1 MKRAFLLFVGVMAI
15 GVASANAAV
24 PTIQVLTRKQH
35 HLRSGNEP
43 EWEEFANKKPEGTK
57 LELRFAAKANPA
69 EQTLFIQQ
77 SNLKFEWP
85 VRLNGTNLGKLF
97 LMEAPLLWTL
107 RVPPGTLREGP
118 NVLSIMPPKE
128 NDDIII
134 GPIRLDPRPRDQ
146 ALGEST
152 LVVQVREDGR
162 LIPCR
167 ITITGADG
175 VLAAFTASAPER
187 LAIRPGVIYTGT
199 GQAEAQLPAGKY
211 SIFASRGPEY
221 SLASKAVKLRRGG
234 RIDLSLN
241 IKREVPT
248 PGLVSCDTHIH
259 TWTYSRH
266 GDCTLDERML
276 TIAGEA
282 LELPIATDH
291 NLVIDYAA
299 CARSNH
305 VNQYFTSV
313 VGDEVTTA
321 KGHFN
326 AFPIIAGSAPPDFKI
341 ENWPALMD
349 AIRTTPGVQVIVLN
363 HPADTH
369 NGFCPFAATNFNPV
383 TGENLRGFEFSFDC
397 IEVVNSGALRS
408 DLMET
413 FRDWFA
419 LLNYGYRVTGVGASD
434 SHDVSRF
441 IVGQG
446 RTYIRCDDHD
456 PGAIDV
462 NEACRNLRA
471 GRALISLG
479 LLVNIRVNDRFGVG
493 DLATNL
499 APLINVAV
507 DVLGPSWARADH
519 VQLVANGLKVR
530 EQRVVPSANVEK
542 AHLNWSIPRPLHDVY
557 LVAIVTGPGVLSP
570 HWEIPRPYQPNSTK
584 WTPRVLGATN
594 PVWLDADG
602 DGRFTSARAYAKQI
616 IERTGTDPGA
626 LRAALSNFDQA
637 V

>member
-1 MKRAFLLFVGVMAI
+1 I
-15 GVASANAAV
+15 
-24 PTIQVLTRKQH
+24 
-35 HLRSGNEP
+35 
-43 EWEEFANKKPEGTK
+43 
-57 LELRFAAKANPA
+57 
-69 EQTLFIQQ
+69 
-77 SNLKFEWP
+77 
-85 VRLNGTNLGKLF
+85 
-97 LMEAPLLWTL
+97 
-107 RVPPGTLREGP
+107 
-118 NVLSIMPPKE
+118 IMPPKE
-128 NDDIII
+128 NDDILL
-134 GPIRLDPRPRDQ
+134 GPIRLDARPRDQ
-146 ALGEST
+146 ALAEST
-152 LVVQVREDGR
+152 LHVRVRENGSLVPSR
-162 LIPCR
+162 V
-167 ITITGADG
+167 TITRNDG
-175 VLAAFTASAPER
+175 LLAALSSAGQQQM
-187 LAIRPGVIYTGT
+187 AIRPGVIYTGT
-199 GQAEAQLPAGKY
+199 GEAQVHLPAGKY
-211 SIFASRGPEY
+211 TVFASRGPEY
-221 SLASKAVKLRRGG
+221 SVESKGVKLRPGQRAA
-234 RIDLSLN
+234 LSFAIN
-241 IKREVPT
+241 REVPT

-291 NLVIDYAA
+291 NLVIDYSP
-299 CARSNH
+299 CARSNG
-305 VNQYFTSV
+305 VRQYFTPV
-313 VGDEVTTA
+313 VGDEVTTG

-326 AFPIIAGSAPPDFKI
+326 AFPVLPGNPPPDFKI
-341 ENWPALMD
+341 ENWPSLTE
-349 AIRTTPGVQVIVLN
+349 AIRATPGVQVVVLN
-363 HPADTH
+363 HPTDTH
-369 NGFCPFAATNFNPV
+369 NGFCPFAATNFNRV

-397 IEVVNSGALRS
+397 VEVVNSGALRS

-456 PGAIDV
+456 PSAIDV
-462 NEACRNLRA
+462 DEACRNLLA

-542 AHLNWSIPRPLHDVY
+542 
-557 LVAIVTGPGVLSP
+557 
-570 HWEIPRPYQPNSTK
+570 
-584 WTPRVLGATN
+584 
-594 PVWLDADG
+594 
-602 DGRFTSARAYAKQI
+602 
-616 IERTGTDPGA
+616 
-626 LRAALSNFDQA
+626 
-637 V
+637 